1 MTRTWCVLAV
11 VLLASSTAMA
21 AEKDRKGLD
30 FFESKIRPVLVRHCY
45 ECHSGKAA
53 ASKTLKGGLQL
64 DTRIGIRNG
73 GETGPAVL
81 PGQPDKSLLI
91 EALKHD
97 GLEMPPKSK
106 LPASIIADF
115 EKWIAIGAPDPRDGP
130 TVVTAASIGRFSQ
143 SNRSSRR
150 S

>member
-1 MTRTWCVLAV
+1 MTRTWRVLSV

-45 ECHSGKAA
+45 KCHSGKAA

-64 DTRIGIRNG
+64 DTRTGIRKG
-73 GETGPAVL
+73 GETGPAVV
-81 PGQPDKSLLI
+81 PGQPAKSLLI

-115 EKWIAIGAPDPRDGP
+115 EKWIALGAPDPRDGP
-130 TVVTAASIGRFSQ
+130 AVATTEIDIV
-143 SNRSSRR
+143 
-150 S
+150 